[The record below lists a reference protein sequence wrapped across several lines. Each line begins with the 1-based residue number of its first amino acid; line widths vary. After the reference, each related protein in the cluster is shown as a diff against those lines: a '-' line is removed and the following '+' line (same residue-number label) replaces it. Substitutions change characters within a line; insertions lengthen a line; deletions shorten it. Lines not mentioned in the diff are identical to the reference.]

1 MLSLRRQI
9 NSNVGSITNKECLD
23 ILFQLSFKR
32 KQIVNGKYIK
42 EYEDQFA
49 KYVGAK
55 YAFSFGA
62 GRMAFYA
69 ILKAMDIK
77 ENDEI
82 LLPGYTCVVVPDA
95 VIYCGARPIYVDIDP
110 KNLTIDINKIEE
122 KITSR
127 TKAIVAQHLFAS
139 FCDMEAISKI
149 ANKYNLK
156 VIEDCAHALG
166 ADYKGKKAGNFS
178 DAAFFTTEQTK
189 IITTWMGGMAV
200 TNDRKLAK
208 KLQEIQNDT
217 PFLEE
222 KMIKKIVSQIVFY
235 HIFGN
240 PLTFFFGRYILWALR
255 KLNFIISNVTPEEK
269 MCKKPRHYPVRLSNL
284 QAKIGLGQLRN
295 IHSNIEHRRK
305 IARIYKGKLGE
316 LGIKTYDYNN
326 DSHNPVHIRYTFLV
340 KNREKLKKV
349 FSENCIELG
358 EWFNSVVHPKGS
370 SLENAYYERGSCPIG
385 EFVAE
390 HSVNLPTHP
399 KIRDRDVDKI
409 IKILKRS
416 KELLFLEA

>member
-23 ILFQLSFKR
+23 ILSQLSFKR

-69 ILKAMDIK
+69 ILKAMGIK
-77 ENDEI
+77 EGDEL
-82 LLPGYTCVVVPDA
+82 LLPGYTCVVVPSA
-95 VIYCGARPIYVDIDP
+95 VIYCGAKPIYVDIDP
-110 KNLTIDINKIEE
+110 SNFTIDVNKIGEE
-122 KITSR
+122 ITSR

-178 DAAFFTTEQTK
+178 DAAFFTTEQSK
-189 IITTWMGGMAV
+189 IITTWMGGMAL

-208 KLQEIQNDT
+208 KLQEIQNGT

-222 KMIKKIVSQIVFY
+222 KMIKKIVLQIVFY

-240 PLTFFFGRYILWALR
+240 PFTFFFGRYILWALR
-255 KLNFIISNVTPEEK
+255 KVNLLISNVTPEEK
-269 MCKKPRHYPVRLSNL
+269 MCKKPKNYPVRLSNV
-284 QAKIGLGQLRN
+284 QAKIGLSQLRN

-305 IARIYKGKLGE
+305 IVKIYENKLRE
-316 LGIKTYDYNN
+316 LGLKINRCDDKSYD
-326 DSHNPVHIRYTFLV
+326 PVHIRYTFLV
-340 KNREKLKKV
+340 KDREKLKKV
-349 FSENCIELG
+349 FSENRIELG
-358 EWFNSVVHPKGS
+358 EWFNSVIHPKGS
-370 SLENAYYERGSCPIG
+370 SLVNAYYEKGSCPTA

-399 KIRDRDVDKI
+399 KIRERDVDRI
-409 IKILKRS
+409 IEILRHFKA
-416 KELLFLEA
+416 LLFLEA